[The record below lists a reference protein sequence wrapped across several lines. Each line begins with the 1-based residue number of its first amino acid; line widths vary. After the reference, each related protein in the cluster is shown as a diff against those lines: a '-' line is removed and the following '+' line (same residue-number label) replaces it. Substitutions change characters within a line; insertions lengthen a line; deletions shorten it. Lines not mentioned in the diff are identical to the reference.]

1 MRIIHTADWHLGRI
15 FYGVHL
21 TQDQAY
27 VLDQFVNLVREA
39 KPDAVVIAG
48 DVYDRAVPPPEAV
61 SLLDETL
68 SRLVI
73 DLKTRVILI
82 AGNHD
87 SPERLGFG
95 TRLLSQSGLHV
106 AGRVGLDPLWT
117 SLTDAH
123 GTVSVCTIPYAEPA
137 LVRDRLGNPDLS
149 DHAAAMRALIAKAR
163 ETRPRGTRSVLVAH
177 ALVVGGE
184 ESESER
190 PLSVGGTGA
199 VEPSVFD
206 GFSFVALGH
215 LHRPQ
220 RAGNDRIHYSGSLLQ
235 YSFSEAAHSKSVNLV
250 ELDAAGRCRLER
262 IPLAPRRAVRCVTGT
277 LDALLN
283 APVGNDADDYLSV
296 TLLDKGPVFDPIGR
310 LRSKYPNV
318 LELKRAE
325 RIGRSD
331 AAASRVDYRTL
342 SDREIFTSFFQ
353 TVKGE
358 AASEDEVNAYLGVVE
373 RLHALERESQP

>member
-15 FYGVHL
+15 FYGVRL
-21 TQDQAY
+21 IQDQAY
-27 VLDQFVNLVREA
+27 VLDQFIDLVREA

-68 SRLVI
+68 SRLII

-106 AGRVGLDPLWT
+106 AGRVGLDPMWT
-117 SLTDAH
+117 SLTDTH
-123 GTVSVCTIPYAEPA
+123 GTVSVCTVPYAEPA
-137 LVRDRLGNPDLS
+137 LVRERLGNPDLL
-149 DHAAAMRALIAKAR
+149 DHAAAMRAMIARAR

-177 ALVVGGE
+177 ALVIGGE

-199 VEPSVFD
+199 MAASVFD

-220 RAGNDRIHYSGSLLQ
+220 RVGNDRIHYSGSLLQ

-250 ELDAAGRCRLER
+250 EIDAAGRCHLER
-262 IPLAPRRAVRCVTGT
+262 IPLAPRRAVRCVTGA
-277 LDALLN
+277 LDALLS
-283 APVGNDADDYLSV
+283 APVGNEVDDYLSV

-318 LELKRAE
+318 LELKRME
-325 RIGRSD
+325 RLARGD
-331 AAASRVDYRTL
+331 PAASRVDYRSL

-358 AASEDEVNAYLGVVE
+358 AASEDEIDAYLGVVE
-373 RLHALERESQP
+373 RLHASERESQP

>member
-27 VLDQFVNLVREA
+27 VLDQFVNLVRDA
-39 KPDAVVIAG
+39 KPDVVVIAG

-68 SRLVI
+68 SQLVI
-73 DLKTRVILI
+73 ELKTRVVLI

-106 AGRVGLDPLWT
+106 AGRFGLDPAWT
-117 SLTDAH
+117 SPTDAH
-123 GTVSVCTIPYAEPA
+123 GPVNICAIPYADPA
-137 LVRDRLGNPDLS
+137 LVRERLGNPELF
-149 DHAAAMRALIAKAR
+149 DHAAAMQAAIAKAR
-163 ETRPRGTRSVLVAH
+163 ETRPRGVRSVLVAH
-177 ALVVGGE
+177 ALVVGSE

-199 VEPSVFD
+199 IRPSVFD

-235 YSFSEAAHSKSVNLV
+235 YSFSEAGHSKSVNLV
-250 ELDAAGRCRLER
+250 ELDAAGHARVER
-262 IPLAPRRAVRCVTGT
+262 IPLAPRRNVRCMSGT
-277 LDALLN
+277 IEELLR
-283 APVGNDADDYLSV
+283 APVGNEADDYLSV
-296 TLLDKGPVFDPIGR
+296 TLRDKGPVFDPIGR
-310 LRSKYPNV
+310 LRAKYPNV

-325 RIGRSD
+325 LLARGG
-331 AAASRVDYRTL
+331 ASTRVDYRTL
-342 SDREIFTSFFQ
+342 SDREIFASFFQ
-353 TVKGE
+353 AAKGE
-358 AASEDEVNAYLGVVE
+358 AASEEEINAYLAVVE
-373 RLHALERESQP
+373 RLHATERESPP

>member
-21 TQDQAY
+21 TSDQAY

-48 DVYDRAVPPPEAV
+48 DVYDRAVPPSEAV

-106 AGRVGLDPLWT
+106 AGRVGLDPAWT
-117 SLTDAH
+117 SVTDTH
-123 GTVSVCTIPYAEPA
+123 STVSFCAIPYAEPA
-137 LVRDRLGNPDLS
+137 LVRERLGNPDIL
-149 DHAAAMRALIAKAR
+149 DHAAAMRAMIAKAR

-177 ALVVGGE
+177 ALVIGGE

-199 VEPSVFD
+199 MASSVFD

-220 RAGNDRIHYSGSLLQ
+220 RVGNDRIHYSGSLLQ

-250 ELDAAGRCRLER
+250 ELDAGGQCRVER
-262 IPLAPRRAVRCVTGT
+262 IPLIPRRAVRCVTGT
-277 LDALLN
+277 LEGMLN

-310 LRSKYPNV
+310 LRAKYPNV

-325 RIGRSD
+325 LLARSD
-331 AAASRVDYRTL
+331 LAAPRVDYRTL
-342 SDREIFTSFFQ
+342 SDRQIFTAFFQ
-353 TVKGE
+353 KVREET
-358 AASEDEVNAYLGVVE
+358 ASEDEINAYLAVVE
-373 RLHALERESQP
+373 RLHASERESQP

>member
-15 FYGVHL
+15 FYGVRL
-21 TQDQAY
+21 IQDQAF

-39 KPDAVVIAG
+39 KPDAVIIAG

-73 DLKTRVILI
+73 DLKTRVIVI

-106 AGRVGLDPLWT
+106 AGRVGLDPVWT
-117 SLTDAH
+117 SVQDSH
-123 GTVSVCTIPYAEPA
+123 GTVSICAIPYAEPA
-137 LVRDRLGNPDLS
+137 LVRERLGKPELA
-149 DHAAAMRALIAKAR
+149 DHAAAMRAVIAKAR
-163 ETRPRGTRSVLVAH
+163 ETRPRGTRSVLAAH
-177 ALVVGGE
+177 AFVIGGE

-190 PLSVGGTGA
+190 PLSVGAAGA
-199 VEPSVFD
+199 IEPSVFD

-220 RAGNDRIHYSGSLLQ
+220 RAGNDRIHYAGSILQ
-235 YSFSEAAHSKSVNLV
+235 YSFSEAAHKKSVNLV
-250 ELDAAGRCRLER
+250 ELDAAGRCHVER
-262 IPLAPRRAVRCVTGT
+262 IPLTPRRAVRCVTGT
-277 LDALLN
+277 LEALLS
-283 APVGNDADDYLSV
+283 APAGSDADDYLSV

-318 LELKRAE
+318 LELKRME
-325 RIGRSD
+325 RPGRGEP
-331 AAASRVDYRTL
+331 AARVDYRSL

-358 AASEDEVNAYLGVVE
+358 AASEDEINAYLGIVE
-373 RLHALERESQP
+373 RLHAQERESQP

>member
-27 VLDQFVNLVREA
+27 VLDQFIDLVRDA
-39 KPDAVVIAG
+39 RPDVVVIAG

-73 DLKTRVILI
+73 ELKTRVVLI

-106 AGRVGLDPLWT
+106 AGRFGLDPLWT
-117 SLTDAH
+117 SPTDAH
-123 GTVSVCTIPYAEPA
+123 GPVNICAIPYADPA
-137 LVRDRLGNPDLS
+137 LVRERLGNPDIY
-149 DHAAAMRALIAKAR
+149 DHAGAMQAAIAKAR
-163 ETRPRGTRSVLVAH
+163 ETRPRGVRSVLVAH
-177 ALVVGGE
+177 ALVVGSE

-199 VEPSVFD
+199 IRPSVFD

-220 RAGNDRIHYSGSLLQ
+220 RAGNDRIHYSGSLLR
-235 YSFSEAAHSKSVNLV
+235 YSFAEADHSKSVNLV
-250 ELDAAGRCRLER
+250 EIDAAGRFSVERL
-262 IPLAPRRAVRCVTGT
+262 PLVPRRAVRCVTGT
-277 LDALLN
+277 IEELLR
-283 APVGNDADDYLSV
+283 APVGSEADDYLSV

-310 LRSKYPNV
+310 LRAKYPNV

-325 RIGRSD
+325 LLARGD
-331 AAASRVDYRTL
+331 ASTRVDYRKL
-342 SDREIFTSFFQ
+342 SDREIFASFFQ
-353 TVKGE
+353 TAKGE
-358 AASEDEVNAYLGVVE
+358 VASEEEINAYLAVVE
-373 RLHALERESQP
+373 QLRAMERESPL